1 MKPIKLSLLTT
12 LILSAFTNSS
22 QAVELYNNSK
32 TDFHIEGN
40 VSVFLANNDDASELS
55 DGFSRYLFHTSHILT
70 NNWKALAKLEWG
82 VQVSNT
88 DNQIVVNHNGLT
100 STGPSEDNV
109 WLRQGYV
116 GVAHDKYGRFTMG
129 KQWGVTYNITGVTD
143 VFDIF
148 GAEAAGV
155 YNFSTDGGFSG
166 TGRAEQAIQYNWS
179 HDKLKIAVQYQAT
192 EEIIDLETLIE
203 DEPEAVVNFSN
214 SYGFSAIYQAPYKIG
229 LGIGYNKAK
238 ISLSQEPINIA
249 SNFDD
254 ILITGHITYSNLR
267 AQGFQVSLVY
277 SAMENHEWN
286 DAGKVMNKATGIE
299 LHSSYRFDN
308 DIAILLGFNSLKDD
322 SKADFGSNGLFHK
335 KYIIVGAKYHWIEE
349 FHLYTEFKIDS
360 STASD
365 QAIDLSEDAF
375 GIGMA
380 YKF

>member
-1 MKPIKLSLLTT
+1 MKQIRSSLLAS
-12 LILSAFTNSS
+12 LILGAFTYSS
-22 QAVELYNNSK
+22 QAIEVFNNGK
-32 TDFHIEGN
+32 TDFNIEGN
-40 VSVFLANNDDASELS
+40 VSVFFVKNDEFSEIS
-55 DGFSRYLFHTSHILT
+55 DGFSRYLFHTSHTMT
-70 NNWKALAKLEWG
+70 NDWKALAKLEWG

-116 GVAHDKYGRFTMG
+116 GVAHDKYGSFTMG

-155 YNFSTDGGFSG
+155 YNFGTDGGFSG
-166 TGRAEQAIQYNWS
+166 TGRAEQAMQYNWS
-179 HDKLKIAVQYQAT
+179 NDKLTIGVQYQAT
-192 EEIIDLETLIE
+192 EEIIDLAALGD
-203 DEPEAVVNFSN
+203 DEPEAIVNFSN
-214 SYGFSAIYQAPYKIG
+214 SYGFSLVYQAPYSIG

-238 ISLSQEPINIA
+238 ISLSQQPLNNV
-249 SNFDD
+249 SSLND
-254 ILITGHITYSNLR
+254 ISISAHITYSHLR
-267 AQGFQVSLVY
+267 AKGFQMSLVY
-277 SAMENHEWN
+277 AAMENHEWN
-286 DAGKVMNKATGIE
+286 DAGKVMNKSTGIE

-308 DIAILLGFNSLKDD
+308 DIALVLGFNSLKDD

-335 KYIIVGAKYHWIEE
+335 KYIVVGAKYHWIEE

-365 QAIDLSEDAF
+365 QGVDLSEDAF

-380 YKF
+380 YEF